1 MSSLFSE
8 RDIEEIRNRVNLV
21 DLVSEYA
28 SLKRSGR
35 RFRALCP
42 FHSEKTPSF
51 YVDPDKQLY
60 HCFGCGAGGD
70 IFTFVMEMEKLTF
83 PEAVEY
89 LAQKAGVTL
98 TRITS
103 KAERSDKEQTYKLLE
118 YAAKLY
124 QAVLF
129 KTEEGKKALKYL
141 LEERGISLDSIK
153 QFEIGFSPT
162 DESVITKKLLKE
174 GFKEK
179 HLIES
184 GLSIKTSRGL
194 IDRFRGRIIFPIKD
208 IKDRVV
214 GFGGRQFLSDEPKY
228 LNTPETPYFK
238 KGSLLYN
245 LNRAKHYAAS
255 EDKILIVE
263 GYTDVIALHEV
274 GIPYVVA
281 TLGTALTE
289 THFSVISRFTKN
301 VYLAFD
307 ADSAGR
313 KAAERGLELISSA
326 GNLNARVVLFPEG
339 KDPADFCKELK
350 NNDAKDVI
358 EKMLNESVPLED
370 FVIKRR
376 ISGFNLLD
384 PKEKSQAAEEAAR
397 VISVIADPVVRDEYV
412 KKYSSRLGLSVDSFM
427 TKISNPWYNKKVE
440 TGRDAIPKEK
450 TYQSTSSEEE
460 FVFFRLLYQNYENRI
475 KKSLELLES
484 DYFTDDV
491 LKLAFGIITE
501 DPERYADES
510 HLISELRN
518 RGGEE
523 AVKRITIAFIDSSDV
538 LGQKEDYLERIF
550 EELIVYIRAKYFR
563 DRIQEVKEKIIKAE
577 ESGNFEEASKY
588 LEELQYLTSI
598 LRSEQF

>member
-1 MSSLFSE
+1 MMSAVFSD

-21 DLVSEYA
+21 DFVSEYA

-98 TRITS
+98 ARVSS
-103 KAERSDKEQTYKLLE
+103 KTDRSEKEIVYRLLE
-118 YAAKLY
+118 YAAKLF
-124 QAVLF
+124 QVVLF
-129 KTEEGKKALKYL
+129 KTEEGKKALNYL
-141 LEERGISLDSIK
+141 LEERGISTVSIK

-162 DESVITKKLLKE
+162 DENAITKKLLKE

-179 HLIES
+179 QLIEA
-184 GLSIKTSRGL
+184 GLSIRTSRGL
-194 IDRFRGRIIFPIKD
+194 IDRFRGRIMFPIKD

-228 LNTPETPYFK
+228 LNTPETAYFK

-245 LNRAKHYAAS
+245 LNRAKHHAAS
-255 EDKILIVE
+255 EDRILIVE
-263 GYTDVIALHEV
+263 GYTDVIALHEA
-274 GIPYVVA
+274 GIPYAVA

-313 KAAERGLELISSA
+313 KAAERGLELISS
-326 GNLNARVVLFPEG
+326 GGSLNARVILFPEG
-339 KDPADFCKELK
+339 KDPADFCRELDKKTAKEK
-350 NNDAKDVI
+350 I
-358 EKMLNESVPLED
+358 EKMLDESVSLED

-384 PKEKSQAAEEAAR
+384 PKEKSQAAAEAAR
-397 VISVIADPVVRDEYV
+397 VISAIQDPVVRDEYV
-412 KKYSSRLGLSVDSFM
+412 RKYSSRLGLSVDSFM
-427 TKISNPWYNKKVE
+427 TKVNK
-440 TGRDAIPKEK
+440 
-450 TYQSTSSEEE
+450 
-460 FVFFRLLYQNYENRI
+460 L
-475 KKSLELLES
+475 
-484 DYFTDDV
+484 
-491 LKLAFGIITE
+491 
-501 DPERYADES
+501 
-510 HLISELRN
+510 
-518 RGGEE
+518 
-523 AVKRITIAFIDSSDV
+523 
-538 LGQKEDYLERIF
+538 
-550 EELIVYIRAKYFR
+550 
-563 DRIQEVKEKIIKAE
+563 
-577 ESGNFEEASKY
+577 
-588 LEELQYLTSI
+588 
-598 LRSEQF
+598 